1 MTDYPH
7 SYKQTLTASSAI
19 CMYYLRDW
27 FSVLLTWETFCL
39 WDPSICIHYWMQRQ
53 SYDHLTTHLVP
64 RRILINIL
72 QKPGV
77 PTSSLRNQSPYSL
90 DNIIWRF
97 FLKLISKDFRW
108 TKNISKI
115 TEIKKGLQMRHIR
128 LNPCNSAMLGFL

>member
-27 FSVLLTWETFCL
+27 FSVLLTWETL
-39 WDPSICIHYWMQRQ
+39 PLRSLNLHWTQRQ
-53 SYDHLTTHLVP
+53 SYDHLTTHPVP
-64 RRILINIL
+64 HRILINIL

-77 PTSSLRNQSPYSL
+77 PTSSLRNQSPYAL

-97 FLKLISKDFRW
+97 FLKHISKDFRW

-115 TEIKKGLQMRHIR
+115 TEIKKGLQMRHIQ